1 MTHAYT
7 SEFYGDL
14 LDLVKN
20 NKDPRIGH
28 IFNKLSKQC
37 NIYITFI
44 QNYPEALRTVD
55 YCAKN
60 NKKFADLV
68 TEINLPNYLSVSLSE
83 LLYKPIIR
91 SRIKFIQDSDNY
103 SLIIR
108 MQNIIL
114 NDVIKVIPSSHPDHS
129 TLNES
134 LRKQLFN

>member
-1 MTHAYT
+1 MTHANT

-91 SRIKFIQDSDNY
+91 SRIKFIYRILITTAYY
-103 SLIIR
+103 SGCKTL
-108 MQNIIL
+108 
-114 NDVIKVIPSSHPDHS
+114 SSMM
-129 TLNES
+129 S
-134 LRKQLFN
+134 LK